1 MKIKPITVARI
12 YSLEGD
18 NRIEKAL
25 NILRDQ
31 EKIMGATVFRG
42 IEGMGASREIHTS
55 SLVDLSLELP
65 LILEFYDEPNRVR
78 QAIEALQAELHF
90 DHIVSWLG
98 QAYLG

>member
-1 MKIKPITVARI
+1 MIIKPITVARI
-12 YSLEGD
+12 YLLEGD

-25 NILRDQ
+25 TILRDQ

-65 LILEFYDEPNRVR
+65 LILEFYDEPDRVVH
-78 QAIEALQAELHF
+78 AIEALQAKLRF
-90 DHIVSWLG
+90 DHIVSWPG
-98 QAYLG
+98 QAHLS